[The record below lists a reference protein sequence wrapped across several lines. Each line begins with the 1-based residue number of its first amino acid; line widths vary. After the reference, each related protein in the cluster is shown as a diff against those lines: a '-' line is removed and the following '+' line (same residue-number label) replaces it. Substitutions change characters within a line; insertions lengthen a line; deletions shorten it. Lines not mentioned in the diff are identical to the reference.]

1 MARRE
6 LQNKAGNLGALN
18 ATFDVNVADLDNAA
32 LFIGGTFVGTITF
45 YGSDDGTNFVP
56 LFGTPLDSA
65 AAVGTAAASGKGYK
79 FSVEPLKTLRC
90 TMTAYTSGTANLRAS
105 GYTRGV

>member
-6 LQNKAGNLGALN
+6 LQNKVSNLGALN
-18 ATFDVNVADLDNAA
+18 ANFDVNVSNLDNAA
-32 LFIGGTFVGTITF
+32 LFIAGTFVGTVTF

-56 LFGTPLDSA
+56 LFGTPFDSDT
-65 AAVGTAAASGKGYK
+65 AVGTATASGKGYK
-79 FSVEPLKTLRC
+79 FGVEPLKILRAS
-90 TMTAYTSGTANLRAS
+90 MTAYTSGTANLRAA